1 MRTRW
6 RERRRKRG
14 RECLGMDNAVSESL
28 LTSAGSF
35 PVALSSGLGLS
46 DWRRVNDNQVISIMP
61 EKLPALAKALAPRG
75 YKSGAKLRLSRLRD
89 TDTNTHARIYKHTHR
104 HKQTHTL
111 RYRYITHTPHAAH
124 KSKSNCE
131 LVAIK
136 QQQQSQSEAAAR
148 QSSCL
153 PSPASSLAPLSLF
166 LSLLALLLTIYWGG
180 RFIVLPFT
188 WHCF

>member
-14 RECLGMDNAVSESL
+14 RECLGMDNAVSGSL
-28 LTSAGSF
+28 LTSAGSGSF

-89 TDTNTHARIYKHTHR
+89 TDTNTHARIHTQRQANTHAEIQI
-104 HKQTHTL
+104 HYAYAACGAQKQIEL
-111 RYRYITHTPHAAH
+111 RIGCDKAAAT
-124 KSKSNCE
+124 KSK
-131 LVAIK
+131 
-136 QQQQSQSEAAAR
+136 
-148 QSSCL
+148 
-153 PSPASSLAPLSLF
+153 
-166 LSLLALLLTIYWGG
+166 
-180 RFIVLPFT
+180 
-188 WHCF
+188 

>member
-14 RECLGMDNAVSESL
+14 RECLGMDNAVSGSL

-61 EKLPALAKALAPRG
+61 EKLPAPAKALAPRG

-89 TDTNTHARIYKHTHR
+89 TDTNTHARIHT
-104 HKQTHTL
+104 QTHTDTNKHTRCDTDTL
-111 RYRYITHTPHAAH
+111 RIRRMRRTKANRIA
-124 KSKSNCE
+124 NW
-131 LVAIK
+131 L
-136 QQQQSQSEAAAR
+136 R
-148 QSSCL
+148 
-153 PSPASSLAPLSLF
+153 
-166 LSLLALLLTIYWGG
+166 
-180 RFIVLPFT
+180 
-188 WHCF
+188 